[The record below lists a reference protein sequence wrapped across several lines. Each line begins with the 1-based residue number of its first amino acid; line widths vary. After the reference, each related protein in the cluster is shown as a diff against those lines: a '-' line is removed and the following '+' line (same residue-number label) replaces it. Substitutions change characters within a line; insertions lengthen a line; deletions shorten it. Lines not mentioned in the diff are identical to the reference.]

1 MKSKSSAVA
10 VRSFIAPAVVT
21 TLLLTGLSAAAADPA
36 ARSPAVEERAPV
48 AITNYSLQAFV
59 ASKGGETMVV
69 PGLRAVVDF
78 LGEPVGQRGDASQ
91 NLWLHGIVGTS
102 GGFGGSGKVSAELY
116 LAVGASYS
124 PHPLGAIGF
133 LYEPVG
139 YWVTPLTGVWGA
151 GADLRLRVWRL
162 QLELGQ
168 RGQGIGVGMATGDI
182 KQRRVVLKA
191 LVWRSVTA
199 SLEYYPSPSGT
210 TADSCTN
217 FTLGFSAL

>member
-1 MKSKSSAVA
+1 MLKSSVAAVH
-10 VRSFIAPAVVT
+10 SLTAPALVA
-21 TLLLTGLSAAAADPA
+21 TLLLTGPSAAAESA
-36 ARSPAVEERAPV
+36 AKSPDVAQRAPV
-48 AITNYSLQAFV
+48 SITNFSLQTFV

-78 LGEPVGQRGDASQ
+78 LGETTSKSGEAPQD
-91 NLWLHGIVGTS
+91 LWLHGIVGTS

-162 QLELGQ
+162 QAELGQ
-168 RGQGIGVGMATGDI
+168 RGQGIFVGMANGDI

-191 LVWRSVTA
+191 LLGRAVVASV
-199 SLEYYPSPSGT
+199 EYYPSPSGT
-210 TADSCTN
+210 VADSCTN
-217 FTLGFSAL
+217 FTLGLSAF